1 MESAQ
6 AIHQLLHTLW
16 TKAVGTD
23 KYDKEEWKRLSA
35 FIYANIDVTK
45 LNARNQKGPEF
56 PRPSRYDRKP
66 VI

>member
-6 AIHQLLHTLW
+6 AIHTLLHTLW

-23 KYDKEEWKRLSA
+23 GYDKEEWKRMST
-35 FIYANIDVTK
+35 FVYENIDTNK
-45 LNARNQKGPEF
+45 LNVRYQRDPE
-56 PRPSRYDRKP
+56 PRPSRYQRDP